1 MLRLWERLKL
11 VVEPSGAAGLAALLS
26 RRAKLHGKTDILDGR
41 VHALWND
48 ALAAAND
55 TAPTWIHGDL
65 HPRNVLVKKGCLT
78 GVIDWGDL
86 AGGDRACDLAAVW
99 MLLPQLER
107 TVSSSLPSAASAAAT
122 CKT

>member
-1 MLRLWERLKL
+1 
-11 VVEPSGAAGLAALLS
+11 
-26 RRAKLHGKTDILDGR
+26 
-41 VHALWND
+41 
-48 ALAAAND
+48 LAAAND

-99 MLLPQLER
+99 MLLPQLESRKRAIAACGSVSDATWRRARGWALLFGVILLSSGLVDDARMVAIAER
-107 TVSSSLPSAASAAAT
+107 TIARLWEGP
-122 CKT
+122 